1 MKTITVL
8 TMLMLA
14 LLTGELFAQN
24 EIAQA
29 LQLLRS
35 AENDLAIAQQLNAD
49 KRFLAPEIT
58 SEFRVARID
67 AKTANEQAQIWA
79 APENAANALLGTLG
93 AVFGIGAPTALAAWG
108 ATALAG
114 RRKARRLLM
123 QTTEAFTG
131 TVAAMPPPAYFQQ
144 QDRAAK
150 VAAGNSSH
158 QSHTNL
164 SPQLR
169 ESL

>member
-1 MKTITVL
+1 MKTVL
-8 TMLMLA
+8 TVLILA
-14 LLTGELFAQN
+14 LLSGELFAQN
-24 EIAQA
+24 DIAQA

-35 AENDLAIAQQLNAD
+35 AENDLVIAQQLNSD
-49 KRFLAPEIT
+49 KKLLAPEIT
-58 SEFRVARID
+58 SEFRGARID
-67 AKTANEQAQIWA
+67 ATTANTWAQKTAG
-79 APENAANALLGTLG
+79 PERVANSLLGTLG

-108 ATALAG
+108 ATAFAG

-131 TVAAMPPPAYFQQ
+131 VVAGMPPPAYFQQ

-150 VAAGNSSH
+150 AATGNSSH
-158 QSHTNL
+158 SNL